1 METLKAIKNFFGK
14 PHPFIFNWSSISIPG
29 VVTFFVIWVFEPF
42 GLNRLEPSMILKISG
57 FLMVLVSA
65 VVWAM
70 VPLMQKLFP
79 TWMDKDE
86 WTFGKEV
93 LQIIVVLTVITFMIF
108 LSVNLF
114 LETSI
119 NQWSL
124 FTIILLKTVSVSILP
139 ILLMVLFEQ
148 YMHNRKQLDEAIKL
162 TQKLEQNGQPETS
175 KVIKLITENGKLAL
189 QLEIN
194 ELVYLQ
200 SDGNYVD
207 VIHLNQGKLEK
218 SIVRNRLKSLLELLP
233 EEDFFHCHKRYL
245 INGHHVLKV
254 EGNARNLELS
264 LRGVEE
270 KIPVSRANNEAVKSF
285 LAGLLR

>member
-1 METLKAIKNFFGK
+1 METLKTIKNFFAK
-14 PHPFIFNWSSISIPG
+14 PHPFIFNWSSITIPG

-42 GLNRLEPSMILKISG
+42 GLNRLESSMVLKISG
-57 FLMVLVSA
+57 FLMLLVSV
-65 VVWAM
+65 VVWVM
-70 VPLMQKLFP
+70 VPLMRKILP
-79 TWMDKDE
+79 AWMDKEE
-86 WTFGKEV
+86 WTLGKEV
-93 LQIIVVLTVITFMIF
+93 LQIIIVLTVITFMIF

-114 LETSI
+114 LETST

-139 ILLMVLFEQ
+139 ILLVVLFEQ
-148 YMHNRKQLDEAIKL
+148 YMHNRKKLNEAIRL
-162 TQKLEQNGQPETS
+162 TQELKQNGQPEVS
-175 KVIKLITENGKLAL
+175 KVIKLFAENGKLAL
-189 QLEIN
+189 QLETN
-194 ELVYLQ
+194 ELVYMQ

-207 VIHLNQGKLEK
+207 VFHFNQGKLEK

-233 EEDFFHCHKRYL
+233 DEDFFHCHKRYL

-285 LAGLLR
+285 LAGLSR

>member
-1 METLKAIKNFFGK
+1 MMILKSFLTK
-14 PHPFIFNWSSISIPG
+14 PHPFIFNWSSIVIPG
-29 VVTFFVIWVFEPF
+29 LVTFFVVSVFQPF
-42 GLNRLEPSMILKISG
+42 GLNSLESYLILKISV

-65 VVWAM
+65 VVSVM

-79 TWMDKDE
+79 TWMDKEE
-86 WTFGKEV
+86 WTLGKEV

-119 NQWSL
+119 SQWSL
-124 FTIILLKTVSVSILP
+124 FTIILLKTLSVSILP

-148 YMHNRKQLDEAIKL
+148 YMHNRKKLNEAIKL
-162 TQKLEQNGQPETS
+162 TKELEQTGQPEVS
-175 KVIKLITENGKLAL
+175 RVIKLFAENGKLAL
-189 QLEIN
+189 QMETN
-194 ELVYLQ
+194 ELVYMQ

-207 VIHLNQGKLEK
+207 VFQLNQGKLEK

-233 EEDFFHCHKRYL
+233 EEEFFHCHKRYL

-264 LRGVEE
+264 MRGVEK

-285 LAGLLR
+285 LASLSR

>member
-1 METLKAIKNFFGK
+1 
-14 PHPFIFNWSSISIPG
+14 
-29 VVTFFVIWVFEPF
+29 
-42 GLNRLEPSMILKISG
+42 
-57 FLMVLVSA
+57 
-65 VVWAM
+65 
-70 VPLMQKLFP
+70 MQKLFP
-79 TWMDKDE
+79 TWMDKEE
-86 WTFGKEV
+86 WTLGKEV

-119 NQWSL
+119 SQWSL
-124 FTIILLKTVSVSILP
+124 FTIILLKTLSVSILP

-148 YMHNRKQLDEAIKL
+148 YMHNRKKLNEAIKL
-162 TQKLEQNGQPETS
+162 TKELEQTGQPEVS
-175 KVIKLITENGKLAL
+175 RVIKLFAENGKLAL
-189 QLEIN
+189 QMETN
-194 ELVYLQ
+194 ELVYMQ

-207 VIHLNQGKLEK
+207 VFQLNQGKLEK

-233 EEDFFHCHKRYL
+233 EEEFFHCHKRYL

-264 LRGVEE
+264 MRGVEK

-285 LAGLLR
+285 LASLSR